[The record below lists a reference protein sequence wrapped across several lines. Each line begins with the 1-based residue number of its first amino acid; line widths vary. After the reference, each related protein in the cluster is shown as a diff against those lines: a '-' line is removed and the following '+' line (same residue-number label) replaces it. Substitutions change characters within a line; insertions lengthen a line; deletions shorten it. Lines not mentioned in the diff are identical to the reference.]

1 MARAQSTVTVRMYN
15 VGFGD
20 AFVVTVRRGRALWRM
35 LVDCGVHNQGQARP
49 IRESVQ
55 AIIADLTADSAN
67 GEPHLD
73 VVVATHHH
81 ADHISGFALSDWEQV
96 TVDEVWLPFVEDA
109 DDPDALALRSKQAAT
124 ARQLLG
130 MIERRTLGVDPGQW
144 PAAVAAARSFAL
156 NSFGN
161 ADATDRL
168 VGRNGQRFKN
178 DHTVRYLPNL
188 DEVKNKIE
196 IGVDGVTI
204 HALGPS
210 RDPKD
215 LKVMDPPASVGWLQ
229 LNLDE
234 PIDGSVAA
242 SPYPLFE
249 QVYALRD
256 PSRVRPDLQEAA
268 KSLQLDKLSNDI
280 GLLGAASILERAVNN
295 TSLFLVLDVAG
306 THFLFPGDAQYGAWQ
321 HVLNDPRKKAL
332 LADAAFY
339 KIGHHGSHNATPKA
353 FVEEVWHDGAAAML
367 PWGLVKRWE
376 DTIPKKELMTA
387 LADHKHTVIR
397 ADTQADKRIGITT
410 KDNLWRELTFKL
422 K

>member
-20 AFVVTVRRGRALWRM
+20 AFVVTVRRGRAVWRM

-49 IRESVQ
+49 IQEAVQ

-73 VVVATHHH
+73 VIVATHHH

-109 DDPDALALRSKQAAT
+109 DDPDAVALRSKQTAT

-144 PAAVAAARSFAL
+144 PAAIAAARSFAL

-188 DEVKNKIE
+188 DEARNKIK
-196 IGVDGVTI
+196 IGIDGVTI

-210 RDPKD
+210 RDPKE

-234 PIDGSVAA
+234 PIDGSIAA

-249 QVYALRD
+249 
-256 PSRVRPDLQEAA
+256 
-268 KSLQLDKLSNDI
+268 
-280 GLLGAASILERAVNN
+280 
-295 TSLFLVLDVAG
+295 
-306 THFLFPGDAQYGAWQ
+306 
-321 HVLNDPRKKAL
+321 
-332 LADAAFY
+332 
-339 KIGHHGSHNATPKA
+339 
-353 FVEEVWHDGAAAML
+353 
-367 PWGLVKRWE
+367 
-376 DTIPKKELMTA
+376 
-387 LADHKHTVIR
+387 
-397 ADTQADKRIGITT
+397 
-410 KDNLWRELTFKL
+410 
-422 K
+422 